1 MSDPLPQCEAF
12 LGAIFEPEDI
22 VEFRPLP
29 NSPKRWGTL
38 ADLPDIVPWLA
49 ARNASGKHAYF
60 GGNPRKAKGGSKE
73 EDVALARC
81 LWADFDGNI
90 EHNEARTRIIGA
102 GIPAPTATLASGA
115 GIHAWWRLS
124 DPMTDLPEWTRR
136 TKALIAA
143 VGSDKTIHDA
153 PRIMRLPGFVNHKH
167 EGKPLAAI
175 IDIDP
180 TRRYSLDELTPR
192 PQPTRSMSRASREF
206 LDRGTLLP
214 SGGRRETIFTVA
226 CDLHAHGWSVGDAET
241 AIMPRAQCLG
251 LEPHELAD
259 IPRQIRSAFSKPRT
273 PLGVKGSD
281 TSLILSTAGKPVKAK
296 NTAADPVI
304 VCMAD
309 VEPRETE
316 WLWPGRIPMS
326 RITLVA
332 GPGGLGKSFV
342 SLDLAARIS
351 TGAMFPDGTDA
362 PLGSVILISCEDDPN
377 ETIRP
382 RLDAHRADVRK
393 IHLLSGVKVPDENG
407 DPVEIMFTLQDVAA
421 LRATLERVPD
431 CKLIVIDPIG
441 SFLGPKVDSHKD
453 NEVRGV
459 LAPVAKLAAEYGAAV
474 LVVAHTRKSAGFT
487 ADEQVLGSRAFTGL
501 ARAVWHVIQDH
512 ENEDRRLVL
521 PGKNNLSRRCP
532 GLAYVIEGEPARLY
546 WDDEPVNMSADA
558 AMAAVNESRR
568 GRPGPDPIECSAAQE
583 WLSDTLANGPRLA
596 KEVKDEWANGFDGSP
611 ATLKRAKKQLG
622 VESFRPEIP
631 GEWWWR
637 LKGTAT
643 PDSEKLEHLEPLG
656 ENAGNPAVPE
666 GQESQGDQVTELEPL
681 APSEPAMDEPPLGI
695 KPSNE

>member
-12 LGAIFEPEDI
+12 LGAIFESEDI
-22 VEFRPLP
+22 IEFRPLP
-29 NSPKRWGTL
+29 NSTKRWGTL
-38 ADLPDIVPWLA
+38 ANLPDIVPWLA

-81 LWADFDGNI
+81 LWADFDGGI

-102 GIPAPTATLASGA
+102 GIPAPTVTLASGA
-115 GIHAWWRLS
+115 GIHTWWRLS
-124 DPMTDLPEWTRR
+124 DAMTDLPEWTRR

-192 PQPTRSMSRASREF
+192 PQTTRIMSRASREF

-241 AIMPRAQCLG
+241 EIMPRAQCLG
-251 LEPHELAD
+251 LEPHDLAD

-273 PLGVKGSD
+273 PLGAAAGTALAVVTGKSLKQK
-281 TSLILSTAGKPVKAK
+281 TSSS
-296 NTAADPVI
+296 DPVLI
-304 VCMAD
+304 CMAD

-316 WLWPGRIPMS
+316 WLWHGRIPMS
-326 RITLVA
+326 RITLLA

-351 TGAMFPDGTDA
+351 TGAMFPDGAEA
-362 PLGSVILISCEDDPN
+362 PQGSVILISCEDDPN

-382 RLDAHRADVRK
+382 RLDAHRADVRR

-407 DPVEIMFTLQDVAA
+407 DPIEVMFTLQDVAA

-459 LAPVAKLAAEYGAAV
+459 LAPVAKLATEYGAAV

-521 PGKNNLSRRCP
+521 PGKANLSGRSP
-532 GLAYVIEGEPARLY
+532 GLAYAIEGVPARLY
-546 WDDEPVNMSADA
+546 WEDEPVNMTADA
-558 AMAAVNESRR
+558 AMAAVHESRK
-568 GRPGPDPIECSAAQE
+568 GRPGPNPVECQSAEA
-583 WLSDTLANGPRLA
+583 WLTDTLANGPRLV
-596 KEVKDEWANGFDGSP
+596 KELKDEWKNGLDGSDS
-611 ATLKRAKKQLG
+611 TLKRAKKTLG
-622 VESFRPEIP
+622 VESFRYEIP
-631 GEWWWR
+631 GEWWWC
-637 LKGTAT
+637 LKGTT
-643 PDSEKLEHLEPLG
+643 PSDSKKPGHLEPLG
-656 ENAGNPAVPE
+656 ENPRNPAISETPKPQGVQVP
-666 GQESQGDQVTELEPL
+666 ELEPL
-681 APSEPAMDEPPLGI
+681 AIDAPSPAPLTIGI

>member
-1 MSDPLPQCEAF
+1 MSDPLHQCETF

-29 NSPKRWGTL
+29 NSTKRWGTL
-38 ADLPDIVPWLA
+38 ADLPAIVPWLA
-49 ARNASGKHAYF
+49 ARNAAGKHAYF
-60 GGNPRKAKGGSKE
+60 GGNPRKDKGGSKE
-73 EDVALARC
+73 EDVTLARC
-81 LWADFDGNI
+81 LWADFDGGI
-90 EHNEARTRIIGA
+90 EPAEAAARIVAA
-102 GIPAPTATLASGA
+102 GLPAPTASLASGA
-115 GIHAWWRLS
+115 GIHTWWRLTE
-124 DPMTDLPEWTRR
+124 PMADLAEWTRR

-167 EGKPLAAI
+167 ADKPLARI
-175 IDIDP
+175 IDIEP
-180 TRRYSLDELTPR
+180 TRRYSLDQLIPR
-192 PQPTRSMSRASREF
+192 PQTARSMSRASRAF

-226 CDLHAHGWSVGDAET
+226 CDLQAHGWTLGDAET
-241 AIMPRAQCLG
+241 EIMPRAQCLG
-251 LEPHELAD
+251 LQPHELAD
-259 IPRQIRSAFSKPRT
+259 IPRQIRSAFSKPRS
-273 PLGVKGSD
+273 PLGAAPPAGTAFAAVTGKSVKQK
-281 TSLILSTAGKPVKAK
+281 TSAS
-296 NTAADPVI
+296 DPVLI
-304 VCMAD
+304 CMAD

-316 WLWPGRIPMS
+316 WLWHGRIPMS
-326 RITLVA
+326 RITLLA

-342 SLDLAARIS
+342 SLDLAARVS
-351 TGAMFPDGTDA
+351 TGAMFPDGAEA

-382 RLDAHRADVRK
+382 RLDAHRADVRR

-407 DPVEIMFTLQDVAA
+407 DPIEVMFTLQDVAA

-441 SFLGPKVDSHKD
+441 SFLGPRVDSHKD

-501 ARAVWHVIQDH
+501 ARAVWHVIQDQ

-521 PGKNNLSRRCP
+521 PGKANLSGRSP
-532 GLAYVIEGEPARLY
+532 GLAYAIGGVPARLS
-546 WDDEPVNMSADA
+546 WEDQGVNMTADA
-558 AMAAVNESRR
+558 AMAAVQESRR
-568 GRPGPDPIECSAAQE
+568 GRPGPTPVECSAAQE
-583 WLSDTLANGPRLA
+583 WLSDTLARGPRLA
-596 KEVKDEWANGFDGSP
+596 KDVKDEWANGFDGSP
-611 ATLKRAKKQLG
+611 ATLKRAKKLLG
-622 VESFRPEIP
+622 VESFRPDIP

-637 LKGTAT
+637 LKAFTP
-643 PDSEKLEHLEPLG
+643 PDSKKPGHLEPRG
-656 ENAGNPAVPE
+656 ENTGTPAVP
-666 GQESQGDQVTELEPL
+666 GGRDSQGVQVPEL
-681 APSEPAMDEPPLGI
+681 APLTTVPPSPESLAIGI
-695 KPSNE
+695 TPSNE